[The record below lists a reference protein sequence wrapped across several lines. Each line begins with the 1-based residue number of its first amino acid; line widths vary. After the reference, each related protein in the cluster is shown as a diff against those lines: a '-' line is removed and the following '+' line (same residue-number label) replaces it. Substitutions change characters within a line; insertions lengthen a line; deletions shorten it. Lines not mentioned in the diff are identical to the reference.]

1 MLVQSGRV
9 HEKIHFPAFHTTIQV
24 VTIQPGVVR
33 PGVGAPEAPAEAPAA
48 ARLGQ
53 LVDRRLAVSQRGL
66 AELRRLLRAGEVE
79 GAEVLLD
86 KVAEDLHLLRRRLGP
101 GSGMPDRFTPA

>member
-1 MLVQSGRV
+1 MLAQSDRV

-24 VTIQPGVVR
+24 VSIQPGVVR
-33 PGVGAPEAPAEAPAA
+33 PGVDAPAA
-48 ARLGQ
+48 PGEAPPTRLGQ
-53 LVDRRLAVSQRGL
+53 LVDKRLAVSQRGL

-101 GSGMPDRFTPA
+101 GSGVPDRFTPA

>member
-1 MLVQSGRV
+1 MLAQSCRV

-24 VTIQPGVVR
+24 VSIQPGVVR
-33 PGVGAPEAPAEAPAA
+33 PGVDAPEAPGEAPPT
-48 ARLGQ
+48 RLGQ
-53 LVDRRLAVSQRGL
+53 LVDKRLAVSQRGL

-101 GSGMPDRFTPA
+101 GSGVPDRFTPA